1 MLIVC
6 CTGQIANNETNNTTP
21 IQRRTSVLLSV
32 ATNMLWPE
40 GMKALLYQG
49 SPVGHGASFQ
59 AFGRRDKVCDIHN
72 EPLSRSHRHGGPP
85 MKKIAMVA
93 APVHPVPP
101 RKGAAVEWWMYQS
114 CRRLAGV
121 EPHIV
126 CIAAEG
132 YPETETRDGIAFH
145 RIHIGRLYRRLFQ
158 KILGIDPYSYARRVA
173 RRLDATGTDVVHVH
187 NAPALF
193 AQLATLY
200 RKPARFILHMHNEM
214 PVEHLPPGAV
224 LFTVSRYL
232 KEWYAA
238 RLPGA
243 DIRVVTN
250 GVDADIFRPLPP
262 GEIAGLRA
270 RLKLPTDRKTIL
282 YAGRISPEKGP
293 LDLVRAF
300 GELRKIRHDALLV
313 LVGEV
318 RTGADRRGNYGRQL
332 LAACEALGG
341 DCYHAGT
348 VDPTRMHEYYQ
359 VADLAV
365 VPSEFEEPFGMVAIE
380 AMSAGAP
387 VLATRKGGLPE
398 IVRDGVT
405 GFLLDNAK
413 DAASFARRLDE
424 LLNDPARLD
433 VVRKAARDY
442 VVQYHDWRVVAAQ
455 LEAAYRELAN

>member
-1 MLIVC
+1 M
-6 CTGQIANNETNNTTP
+6 N
-21 IQRRTSVLLSV
+21 R
-32 ATNMLWPE
+32 
-40 GMKALLYQG
+40 
-49 SPVGHGASFQ
+49 
-59 AFGRRDKVCDIHN
+59 
-72 EPLSRSHRHGGPP
+72 
-85 MKKIAMVA
+85 IAMVA

-101 RKGAAVEWWMYQS
+101 HKGAAVEWWMYQIS
-114 CRRLAGV
+114 RRLMGV
-121 EPHIV
+121 EPHII
-126 CIAAEG
+126 CIAAG
-132 YPETETRDGIAFH
+132 DYPETETRDGIAFH
-145 RIHIGRLYRRLFQ
+145 RIHLGRLYRRVFQ
-158 KILGIDPYSYARRVA
+158 KILGIDPYSYSHRVA
-173 RRLDATGTDVVHVH
+173 RRLAAIGPDVVHVH

-193 AQLATLY
+193 AALVRHY
-200 RKPARFILHMHNEM
+200 RGPARFVLHMHNEM
-214 PVEHLPPGAV
+214 PVEPLPPGAV

-243 DIRVVTN
+243 DIRIVTN
-250 GVDADIFRPLPP
+250 GVDTEVFHPLPAS
-262 GEIAGLRA
+262 EIATLRA
-270 RLKLPTDRKTIL
+270 RLKLPTDRKIIL

-300 GELRKIRHDALLV
+300 GELRKFRHDVRLV

-318 RTGADRRGNYGRQL
+318 RTGADRRGDYGRQL

-348 VDPTRMHEYYQ
+348 VDPARMHEYYQ
-359 VADLAV
+359 IADLAV

-405 GFLLDNAK
+405 GFMLEDAK
-413 DAASFARRLDE
+413 DPALFARRMDD

-433 VVRKAARDY
+433 VVRKNARDY
-442 VVQYHDWRVVAAQ
+442 VVQHHDWRMVSAR

>member
-1 MLIVC
+1 MVM
-6 CTGQIANNETNNTTP
+6 
-21 IQRRTSVLLSV
+21 RRAPPSTSRNS
-32 ATNMLWPE
+32 M
-40 GMKALLYQG
+40 
-49 SPVGHGASFQ
+49 PV
-59 AFGRRDKVCDIHN
+59 
-72 EPLSRSHRHGGPP
+72 
-85 MKKIAMVA
+85 KKIAMVA

-126 CIAAEG
+126 CIAAED
-132 YPETETRDGIAFH
+132 YPDTETRDGIAFH
-145 RIHIGRLYRRLFQ
+145 RIRLGRLYRRLFQ
-158 KILGIDPYSYARRVA
+158 KILGVDPYSYARRVA
-173 RRLDATGTDVVHVH
+173 RRLDAIRPDIVHVH

-193 AQLATLY
+193 TALARHY
-200 RKPARFILHMHNEM
+200 RGPARFVLHMHNEM
-214 PVEHLPPGAV
+214 PVAPLPPGAV

-243 DIRVVTN
+243 DIRIVTN
-250 GVDADIFRPLPP
+250 GVETDNYRPLPAP
-262 GEIAGLRA
+262 AIEVLRA
-270 RLKLPTDRKTIL
+270 RLKLPTGKKIVL

-300 GELRKIRHDALLV
+300 GELRKTRHDALLV

-318 RTGADRRGNYGRQL
+318 RTGADRRGDYGRQL
-332 LAACEALGG
+332 LAACEALGA

-348 VDPTRMHEYYQ
+348 VDPARMHEYYQ
-359 VADLAV
+359 IADLAV

-380 AMSAGAP
+380 AMAAGAP

-398 IVRDGVT
+398 IVQDGVT
-405 GFLLDNAK
+405 GFLLDDAK
-413 DAASFARRLDE
+413 DPACFARRLDE

-433 VVRKAARDY
+433 AVCKNARDHVVRH
-442 VVQYHDWRVVAAQ
+442 HDWRVVSAQ
-455 LEAAYRELAN
+455 LEAAYRELAG